1 MLSETNSVYQ
11 YASFINELSQDPNF
25 SDPHF
30 SYDQNNL
37 YKASQKKNQKIYVS
51 SQEGMVDGIF
61 VWLVIPE
68 EHYAELIVGLS
79 RSEEAWITMI
89 EFIEENNPEVQ
100 MDFVYNPGN
109 TVLAGILQSK
119 NATFEKPQKKLRLMR
134 DVTSSLECKSVELDS
149 KFENQYISLHEKDTY
164 WTAEKVLAAKDRF
177 RVIAAIDNGELVGYM
192 DITSCFKENEPYAL
206 FTKKGYE
213 KYRKDILAKAIQLN
227 RPNGMMVQVDVDD
240 APEIALFE
248 EMGFE
253 TIRGSESVYATFQRS
268 TF

>member
-1 MLSETNSVYQ
+1 MLVETNSAYQ
-11 YASFINELSQDPNF
+11 YASFINEISKDPNF

-51 SQEGMVDGIF
+51 SQEGIVNGIF

-79 RSEEAWITMI
+79 RSEEAWTSMI
-89 EFIEENNPEVQ
+89 GFIEENNQEVQ
-100 MDFVYNPGN
+100 MDFVFNPGN

-134 DVTSSLECKSVELDS
+134 DVTSDLECKSVELNSSYED
-149 KFENQYISLHEKDTY
+149 QYISLHEKDTY
-164 WTAEKVLAAKDRF
+164 WTAERVLAAKERF

-206 FTKKGYE
+206 FTKNGYE
-213 KYRKDILAKAIQLN
+213 KYRKDMLAKAIQLN